1 MSKKPYCTA
10 SYLDGGCSGGESR
23 GGLGSSLLIPEISLQ
38 APTPRAVTPCPSP
51 SSPSPAPSPGR
62 QSGQQIS
69 EADWD
74 RMEALAE
81 EERLASLEDDTDVF
95 VVTNEN
101 KEKLLDFMQNPKVDI
116 SKSRLALELGVIL
129 EEAKRRM
136 EEDLFQNGGSIPS
149 KKKKK
154 KKCKEVKF
162 EEMSSPEEREMD
174 VEEALKS
181 LELSKHGNIDNLD
194 QEGLLIED
202 GSLLDGF
209 MDGFEEE
216 TENEIST
223 AKPSV
228 EPTTTDYFVVSG
240 IIGIIALVGGLFI
253 LNKVVRD

>member
-1 MSKKPYCTA
+1 
-10 SYLDGGCSGGESR
+10 
-23 GGLGSSLLIPEISLQ
+23 
-38 APTPRAVTPCPSP
+38 
-51 SSPSPAPSPGR
+51 
-62 QSGQQIS
+62 
-69 EADWD
+69 
-74 RMEALAE
+74 MEALAE
-81 EERLASLEDDTDVF
+81 EERLASLEDNTDVF

-136 EEDLFQNGGSIPS
+136 EEDLFQSGGSIPS

-162 EEMSSPEEREMD
+162 EELSSPEEREMD
-174 VEEALKS
+174 VEEALKT
-181 LELSKHGNIDNLD
+181 LELSKHGHMDNLD

-209 MDGFEEE
+209 MDGFEED

-228 EPTTTDYFVVSG
+228 EPTTADYFVVSG
-240 IIGIIALVGGLFI
+240 IIGIIALVGGLLI
-253 LNKVVRD
+253 LNKIVRD